1 MSNEG
6 NMSSPVTNL
15 RRCLILACVLFSA
28 FNFMVL
34 ILRSFEPSIQTLVPN
49 EINEL
54 DGCYHVYLDLGSN
67 IGNQV
72 SFLKSFLVILA
83 IYFLISEFRY
93 EKYTSLI
100 CSSMPRY
107 FQYLKSS
114 LVTLPLAKSMCA
126 P

>member
-1 MSNEG
+1 
-6 NMSSPVTNL
+6 
-15 RRCLILACVLFSA
+15 
-28 FNFMVL
+28 MVL

-72 SFLKSFLVILA
+72 SFLRSFLVILA
-83 IYFLISEFRY
+83 IYFLIFEFRC
-93 EKYTSLI
+93 EKYTNLI

>member
-1 MSNEG
+1 
-6 NMSSPVTNL
+6 
-15 RRCLILACVLFSA
+15 
-28 FNFMVL
+28 MVL

-72 SFLKSFLVILA
+72 SFLKSFLVI
-83 IYFLISEFRY
+83 YFLKWVSEFRY